1 MLVNIGY
8 AWCKRE
14 QLTPINIEHS
24 PPPPPVQLAPNP
36 YNDSKTFLASP
47 CCPFKSHKQTTMTR
61 HHIQFPPTPRNQG
74 FPCQR
79 DGGGGGGG
87 GGARGDPPLTIYLL
101 ISPVYS
107 PTNFLSPHP
116 KLIFPTTPL
125 NKNLHAIT

>member
-1 MLVNIGY
+1 MVNIGY

-24 PPPPPVQLAPNP
+24 PPPPLCSLLQTHIMTLKPSLPHLVAPSNPINRQLWQGII
-36 YNDSKTFLASP
+36 YSFLLP
-47 CCPFKSHKQTTMTR
+47 PETR
-61 HHIQFPPTPRNQG
+61 VFPARG
-74 FPCQR
+74 MV
-79 DGGGGGGG
+79 GGEGG
-87 GGARGDPPLTIYLL
+87 RGDPPLTIYLL

-125 NKNLHAIT
+125 NKNLHAITW